1 MARNRAKFLA
11 KLVITTFLL
20 STIIGINSSH
30 AETLTACVNKK
41 SGVMRMLVKGNCKSK
56 SESKVTW
63 NIQGEPGTPGVS
75 GADGLPGASGASTTS
90 LWFSPMD
97 LLASRSGVNSD
108 TSSLTSLGL
117 TTNFLHAETLKLAMG
132 KERVVLKAVP
142 KGWDKATTLTI
153 RVYWVTDVV
162 STAPVSFEVVVGSR
176 GEGDDLTSI
185 DWGTFA
191 GTTSNATKGAKVM
204 NVETLQWNSR
214 SEVSDG
220 DLLSLSLY
228 RRSAQDL
235 ATSFT
240 GEVYILGVSVQ
251 ANFS

>member
-1 MARNRAKFLA
+1 MARNRAKFLTTV
-11 KLVITTFLL
+11 VISSFLL
-20 STIIGINSSH
+20 SAMIGISSSH

-41 SGVMRMLVKGNCKSK
+41 SGVMRMPVKGNCKAK
-56 SESKVTW
+56 TENKVTW
-63 NIQGEPGTPGVS
+63 NLQGEPGT
-75 GADGLPGASGASTTS
+75 PGASGASTTS
-90 LWFSPMD
+90 LWFSPKD
-97 LLASRSGVNSD
+97 LLASRTGVNAD
-108 TSSLTSLGL
+108 TSSLTSLDL
-117 TTNFLHAETLKLAMG
+117 TTNFLHAEALKLAMG

-142 KGWDKATTLTI
+142 KGWDKATALTI
-153 RVYWVTDVV
+153 RVYWVTDVA

-191 GTTSNATKGAKVM
+191 GTTSNATKGAKTM
-204 NVETLQWNSR
+204 NVETLEWTNSGQ
-214 SEVSDG
+214 VKDG
-220 DLLSLSLY
+220 DVLTLSLY
-228 RRSAQDL
+228 RQSTQSL